1 MLISLFMKFFSHN
14 RLRLHE
20 EREGEKH
27 CARKNVIPKNM
38 SFSNF
43 GNVELCKT
51 TLRRASLSLIQ
62 PTSRV
67 FSIEIIKSK
76 KGSNPALYPGEFS

>member
-14 RLRLHE
+14 RLRFHE

-27 CARKNVIPKNM
+27 CARQNVIPKNVT
-38 SFSNF
+38 SNL
-43 GNVELCKT
+43 GNVEFCKT